1 MPIIE
6 EEFYQQSDILSIAQE
21 LLGKVLLTN
30 FEGDLTS
37 GIIVETEAY
46 EGLTDKASHAYG
58 GKKTNRTKTMY
69 ESGGVAY
76 VYLCYGMHHLFNIV
90 TNKVNIP
97 HAILIRAVEPLD
109 GLSIM
114 LKRRNK
120 NNKDLKLTS
129 GPGSMTKALGITMS
143 NSGESL
149 MNQIIWLEDQNIKIK
164 KKNIISS
171 PRVGIPYAEED
182 ISNPWRF
189 RIQNNP
195 WTSSPN

>member
-1 MPIIE
+1 MTKIK
-6 EEFYQQSDILSIAQE
+6 EEFYERSDILLIAQE

-30 FEGDLTS
+30 FQGQLTS

-58 GKKTNRTKTMY
+58 GKKTNRTITMY

-76 VYLCYGMHHLFNIV
+76 VYLCYGIHHLFNIV
-90 TNKVNIP
+90 TNKEKIP
-97 HAILIRAVEPLD
+97 HAILIRAIEPID
-109 GLSIM
+109 GLPIM

-120 NNKDLKLTS
+120 KNKNFKLTS
-129 GPGSMTKALGITMS
+129 GPGSMTKAMGITMS

-149 MNQIIWLEDQNIKIK
+149 MNDLIWLEDQNINIK
-164 KKNIISS
+164 NDIISS

-189 RIQNNP
+189 RIQDNP

>member
-1 MPIIE
+1 MTKIK
-6 EEFYQQSDILSIAQE
+6 EEFYQRSDILLIAQE
-21 LLGKVLLTN
+21 LLGKILLTN
-30 FEGDLTS
+30 FQGQLTS

-46 EGLTDKASHAYG
+46 EGLSDKASHAYG

-69 ESGGVAY
+69 KPGGVTY
-76 VYLCYGMHHLFNIV
+76 VYLCYGIHHLFNIV

-97 HAILIRAVEPLD
+97 HAILIRAIEPMD
-109 GLSIM
+109 GISIM
-114 LKRRNK
+114 LERRNK
-120 NNKDLKLTS
+120 KNKDFKLTS
-129 GPGSMTKALGITMS
+129 GPGSMTKAMGITMS

-149 MNQIIWLEDQNIKIK
+149 INDLIWLEDQNINIK
-164 KKNIISS
+164 NDIISS

-195 WTSSPN
+195 WTSSPS

>member
-1 MPIIE
+1 MTKIK
-6 EEFYQQSDILSIAQE
+6 EEFYERSNILLIAQE

-30 FEGDLTS
+30 FQGQLTS

-76 VYLCYGMHHLFNIV
+76 VYLCYGVHHLFNIV
-90 TNKVNIP
+90 TNKSNIP
-97 HAILIRAVEPLD
+97 HAILIRAIEPLV

-120 NNKDLKLTS
+120 KNKDFKLTS
-129 GPGSMTKALGITMS
+129 GPGSMTKAMGITMS

-149 MNQIIWLEDQNIKIK
+149 MNDLIWLEDQNINIK
-164 KKNIISS
+164 NDIISS

-189 RIQNNP
+189 RIQDNP
-195 WTSSPN
+195 WTSSPK

>member
-1 MPIIE
+1 MTKIK
-6 EEFYQQSDILSIAQE
+6 EEFYQRSDILLIAQE

-30 FEGDLTS
+30 FQGQLTS

-76 VYLCYGMHHLFNIV
+76 VYLCYGVHHLFNIV

-97 HAILIRAVEPLD
+97 HAILIRAIEPID
-109 GLSIM
+109 GISIM
-114 LKRRNK
+114 LERKNK
-120 NNKDLKLTS
+120 NNDFKLTS
-129 GPGSMTKALGITMS
+129 GPGSMTKAMGITMS

-149 MNQIIWLEDQNIKIK
+149 MNDLIWLEDQNINL
-164 KKNIISS
+164 KNKIISS

-189 RIQNNP
+189 RIQDNP
-195 WTSSPN
+195 WTSSPK

>member
-1 MPIIE
+1 MTKIK
-6 EEFYQQSDILSIAQE
+6 EEFYERSDILLIAQE

-30 FEGDLTS
+30 FQGQLTS

-69 ESGGVAY
+69 EPGGVAY
-76 VYLCYGMHHLFNIV
+76 VYLCYGVHHLFNIV

-97 HAILIRAVEPLD
+97 HAILIRAIEPLD
-109 GLSIM
+109 GIPIM
-114 LKRRNK
+114 LKRRAK
-120 NNKDLKLTS
+120 KNKDFKLTS
-129 GPGSMTKALGITMS
+129 GPGSMSKAMGITMS

-149 MNQIIWLEDQNIKIK
+149 MNDLIWLEDQNINVK
-164 KKNIISS
+164 KDIISS
-171 PRVGIPYAEED
+171 PRVGIPYAKED

>member
-1 MPIIE
+1 MTKIK
-6 EEFYQQSDILSIAQE
+6 EEFYERSDILLIAQE

-30 FEGDLTS
+30 FQGQLTS

-58 GKKTNRTKTMY
+58 GKKTNRTITMY

-76 VYLCYGMHHLFNIV
+76 VYLCYGIHHLFNIV
-90 TNKVNIP
+90 TNKEKIP
-97 HAILIRAVEPLD
+97 HAILIRAIEPID
-109 GLSIM
+109 GLPIM

-120 NNKDLKLTS
+120 KNKNFKLTS
-129 GPGSMTKALGITMS
+129 GPGSMTKAMGITMS

-149 MNQIIWLEDQNIKIK
+149 MNDLIWLEDQNINIK
-164 KKNIISS
+164 NDIISS

-182 ISNPWRF
+182 IINPWRF
-189 RIQNNP
+189 RIQDNP